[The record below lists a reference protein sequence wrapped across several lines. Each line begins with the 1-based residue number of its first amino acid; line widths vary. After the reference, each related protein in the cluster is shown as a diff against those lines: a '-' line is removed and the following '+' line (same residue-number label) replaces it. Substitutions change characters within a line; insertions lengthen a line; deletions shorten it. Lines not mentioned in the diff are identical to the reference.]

1 MSETEKSYKK
11 YLIILPA
18 ALLVFSIIYVIVV
31 PLNLD
36 IDFKGGSQITGKFG
50 SISVTELEAKLSQFS
65 AIVMETSSATGKTYI
80 IDLPPEA
87 ETEKV
92 VAYMKSNGIEVS
104 EINMQTIGP
113 ALGSSF
119 LKQAQFALIA
129 AFIAMSLVVFIMF
142 RAFMPSLYVVLAGFA
157 DIVEALAFSQILG
170 IKLSLATFAALLLL
184 LGYSVDTDILL
195 TSRVLKGEGVLQ
207 EKIRGAFRTG
217 ITMTGTAFAVLVA
230 MFFLSGSVI
239 LGQIAAVLLIGLLF
253 DVINTWITNS
263 ELLEVYVKRRYG
275 V

>member
-1 MSETEKSYKK
+1 MSETENSYKK

-18 ALLVFSIIYVIVV
+18 ALLVFSIIYLFVV
-31 PLNLD
+31 PINLD

-50 SISVTELEAKLSQFS
+50 SISVSELDAKLSQFS
-65 AIVMETSSATGKTYI
+65 AIIMETSSVTGKTYI
-80 IDLPPEA
+80 IDLPPEV

-92 VAYMKSNGIEVS
+92 VDYMKNNGIEVS

-119 LKQAQFALIA
+119 LKQAQIALVV
-129 AFIAMSLVVFIMF
+129 AFIAMSIVVFIMF
-142 RAFMPSLYVVLAGFA
+142 RAFMPSLYVVLAGLA
-157 DIVEALAFSQILG
+157 DMLEALVFSQILG

-195 TSRVLKGEGVLQ
+195 TSRVLKGEGTLQ

-217 ITMTGTAFAVLVA
+217 ITMTGTAFSVLVA

-239 LGQIAAVLLIGLLF
+239 LGQIAAVLLIGLLL

-263 ELLEVYVKRRYG
+263 ELLKIYVKRRYG
-275 V
+275 A

>member
-1 MSETEKSYKK
+1 MPETEKEYGK
-11 YLIILPA
+11 YFIVLPV
-18 ALLVFSIIYVIVV
+18 ALLIFSIVYVIAV
-31 PLNLD
+31 PINLD

-50 SISVTELEAKLSQFS
+50 DVSAAELESKLSQFS
-65 AIVMETSSATGKTYI
+65 ALVRETASATGKTYI

-87 ETEKV
+87 ESEKV
-92 VAYMKSNGIEVS
+92 VNYMKGIGLEVS
-104 EINMQTIGP
+104 DINVQTIGP
-113 ALGSSF
+113 ALGVSF
-119 LKQAQFALIA
+119 LKQAQIALLV
-129 AFIAMSLVVFIMF
+129 AFILMAIVVFILF
-142 RAFMPSLYVVLAGFA
+142 RALMPSLYVVLAGFA

-195 TSRVLKGEGVLQ
+195 TSRVLKGEGTVQ

-217 ITMTGTAFAVLVA
+217 MTMTGTTFVVLVA
-230 MFFLSGSVI
+230 MFFLSGSLV
-239 LGQIAAVLLIGLLF
+239 LGQIASVLLIGLVF

-263 ELLEVYVKRRYG
+263 ELLKVYVKRRYG